1 MTAFSVEET
10 SHLQKVKKNLL
21 TILDS
26 SQAIGYFEL
35 VMNENTFKPV
45 RNIPTIDEIEKIV
58 VAGGCITSIIRNDH
72 VNDIDVFVLGSD
84 FDLFHKL
91 FRQKGS
97 QWHVKYF
104 IDPDLDSREDDYK
117 NDHVLAVAFNAD
129 SKVQYILTD
138 HSTRKELLEDFDF
151 IHCTAS
157 YCNGSFYINRET
169 YDSIV
174 TRRLVPVNKKKKIK
188 RPRLDKFLSRGW
200 SIDEDSLA
208 KDPIMKTAK
217 DRLLER
223 LEQQK
228 QGLNPVPTS
237 HPLLG
242 MLKSKHR
249 LLERLE
255 QEKQPL
261 ESEDDSKTLQPVP
274 SRPLS
279 SDSMWQDIAETFSR
293 SVKIKTSN

>member
-26 SQAIGYFEL
+26 SQAIDYFEL
-35 VMNENTFKPV
+35 VKNENTFKPV
-45 RNIPTIDEIEKIV
+45 KNILSIGEIEKIV

-84 FDLFHKL
+84 FNLFHKL

-188 RPRLDKFLSRGW
+188 RPRLDKFLFRGW

-228 QGLNPVPTS
+228 QGLNPVPTKPWHNQTPS
-237 HPLLG
+237 TKPITW
-242 MLKSKHR
+242 
-249 LLERLE
+249 
-255 QEKQPL
+255 QPL

-274 SRPLS
+274 TWPLS
-279 SDSMWQDIAETFSR
+279 SDSMWQDMQDIAETLKR